1 MSVKEAEI
9 REHAEH
15 LHTASEI
22 LGEQYETLEQQNTAY
37 LIGMWAFVVQEVLF
51 LGAIFVSYGIYRMK
65 YLIEFT
71 HAHHELNILYGALN
85 TFVLLVSS
93 YTMARAVRAAMQ
105 NKHKKQFI
113 YLLWTLVFAGI
124 FMVNKYFEYGE
135 KFRGHLVPGPHY
147 SAEKVVKHSKE
158 AGDLKVLEDG
168 NYLIR
173 LKTGHQRTV
182 TPEEYKQRTQ
192 LFFGFYFVLTGLHG
206 LHVLVGMIVL
216 AILAVRARIDYKK
229 QKAVADYMP
238 VEMSGLYWHFVDI
251 VWIYIFP
258 LLYLVGG

>member
-9 REHAEH
+9 REQVEH
-15 LHTASEI
+15 HGASEL

-71 HAHHELNILYGALN
+71 HAHHELNIFFGGLN
-85 TFVLLVSS
+85 TFVLLFSS

-105 NKHKKQFI
+105 NRHKKQFV
-113 YLLWTLVFAGI
+113 YLLWTLLFAGV
-124 FMVNKYFEYGE
+124 FMVNKYFEYSA
-135 KFRGHLVPGPHY
+135 KYHGHLIPGAYY

-158 AGDLKVLEDG
+158 AGDLKILDNG
-168 NYLIR
+168 NYLIS
-173 LKTGHQRTV
+173 LKTGHKREV

-192 LFFGFYFVLTGLHG
+192 LFYGFYFVLTGLHG

-216 AILAVRARIDYKK
+216 AILAVRAWIDHVK

-238 VEMSGLYWHFVDI
+238 VEMTGLYWHFVDI
-251 VWIYIFP
+251 VWIFIFP